1 MSWIIG
7 QQNQADLG
15 TKVLQKARI
24 KELCEMAGSG
34 PLDEHGAI
42 NELGEHSNW
51 KAGGS
56 SRCLEP
62 IASWKRRSS
71 DRRAGGPEGHF
82 VPGGF
87 PAAGHFDYDRS
98 FLFHLGDVL
107 SPRPQGDTKDPNCI
121 FTVPLAIIHEVASE
135 KRLPAPRTNQGGA
148 GMVDVPNMYRGL
160 VTPEGWLARA
170 KRKSLS
176 HQAKSKQ
183 M

>member
-1 MSWIIG
+1 MLWLQDLLYDGRLVMSWIIG

-51 KAGGS
+51 KAG
-56 SRCLEP
+56 
-62 IASWKRRSS
+62 
-71 DRRAGGPEGHF
+71 GGPEGHF

-160 VTPEGWLARA
+160 VTPEG
-170 KRKSLS
+170 
-176 HQAKSKQ
+176 
-183 M
+183 